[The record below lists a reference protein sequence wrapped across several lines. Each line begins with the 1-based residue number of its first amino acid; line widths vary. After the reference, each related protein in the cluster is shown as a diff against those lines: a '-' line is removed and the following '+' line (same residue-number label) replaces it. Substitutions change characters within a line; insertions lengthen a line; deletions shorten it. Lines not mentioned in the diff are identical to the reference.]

1 MDSKNE
7 QDLHLAG
14 LISIDT
20 VKQRR
25 SRKNNQE
32 EKNTQDSDSDSSLH
46 GNTFSHDL
54 SFYYKVRAKEE
65 GTTTTVEKPICQ
77 KAFMA
82 FHGLTRGRLCTIQR
96 SLKSHQLSPK
106 DMRGKHHNRPRN
118 VPEPVIT
125 LIEYHISMFKPRVSH
140 YSLRDNPNKKYLPE
154 TLTVKKMHDI
164 FFR

>member
-46 GNTFSHDL
+46 GNTSSHDL

-125 LIEYHISMFKPRVSH
+125 LIEYNISMFKPRVSH